1 MSMNSKKL
9 KVACALL
16 MLSPLKV
23 LAAENLVVVGFGG
36 AAQKIQNTTI
46 FEPFAKKA
54 GVTVVQTE
62 YNGEMAKIK
71 VMAET
76 GHADWD
82 VVQVE
87 APDLERGCAEGL
99 FEKLEWPTLAGGQQ
113 LIEGAQQ
120 DCGSAALVWG
130 MPLVYAT
137 DKVKSA
143 PSSWADFW
151 DTDKYPG
158 KRGLRKGA
166 MYTLEYA
173 LLADG
178 VPAADIYKVLNTPA
192 GVDRAFAKLDKL
204 KPYIQWWEAG
214 SQPMQWLASGDVV
227 MTTTFSGRGA
237 VAAGEGL
244 KVAPIWKGSLYSM
257 DYWTIVKGSQHKEAA
272 NKFIAYANEQAPQQA
287 FSQAIAYG
295 VTNTALSDKL
305 DPSKAPWIPTSPQN
319 MAVAVPLNIEFWVD
333 HGEELEERLNAW
345 LAR

>member
-1 MSMNSKKL
+1 MNSKSL

-16 MLSPLKV
+16 MLSPLPA
-23 LAAENLVVVGFGG
+23 LAVENMVIVGFGG

-46 FEPFAKKA
+46 FEPFAKASNVK
-54 GVTVVQTE
+54 VVQTE
-62 YNGEMAKIK
+62 YNGEMARIK
-71 VMAET
+71 VMADT

-99 FEKLEWPTLAGGQQ
+99 FQKLDWSKLGGGDQ
-113 LIEGAQQ
+113 LIAGAKQE
-120 DCGSAALVWG
+120 CGSAALVWG
-130 MPLVYAT
+130 MPLVYAQ

-143 PSSWADFW
+143 PTSWADFW
-151 DTDKYPG
+151 DTAKYPG

-178 VPAADIYKVLNTPA
+178 VPTADVYKVLSTPA

-204 KPYIQWWEAG
+204 KSSIQWWEAG

-227 MTTTFSGRGA
+227 MSTAFSGRGA
-237 VAAGEGL
+237 VAASEGL
-244 KVAPIWKGSLYSM
+244 KVAPLWKGSLYSM
-257 DYWTIVKGSQHKEAA
+257 DYWTIVKSSSHSDAA
-272 NKFIAYANEQAPQQA
+272 NKFIAFANEEAPQQN
-287 FSQAIAYG
+287 FSQMIAYG
-295 VTNTALSDKL
+295 VTNKALSGKL
-305 DPSKAPWIPTSPQN
+305 DPTKAPWIPTSPEN
-319 MAVAVPLNIEFWVD
+319 MSVALPLNIEFWVD

>member
-9 KVACALL
+9 KIACALL
-16 MLSPLKV
+16 MLSPLPA
-23 LAAENLVVVGFGG
+23 LAAESMVIVGFGG
-36 AAQKIQNTTI
+36 AAQKVQNTAI

-54 GVTVVQTE
+54 GVDVVQTE

-99 FEKLEWPTLAGGQQ
+99 FQKLDWNKLGGSDQ
-113 LIEGAQQ
+113 LIAGAKQ

-137 DKVKSA
+137 DKVKTA
-143 PSSWADFW
+143 PTSWADFW
-151 DTDKYPG
+151 DTTKYPG

-178 VPAADIYKVLNTPA
+178 VAAADVYKVLGTPA

-204 KPYIQWWEAG
+204 KSSIQWWEAG

-227 MTTTFSGRGA
+227 MSTAFSGRGA
-237 VAAGEGL
+237 VAASEGL
-244 KVAPIWKGSLYSM
+244 KVAPLWQGSLYSM
-257 DYWTIVKGSQHKEAA
+257 DYWAITKHSAHSDSA
-272 NKFIAYANEQAPQQA
+272 NTFIAYANQAEPQQKFA
-287 FSQAIAYG
+287 HMIAYG
-295 VTNTALSDKL
+295 VTNKSLADKL
-305 DPSKAPWIPTSPQN
+305 DADKAPWIATSPQN

-345 LAR
+345 LAH